1 MAEFL
6 IPILMTGGQVS
17 GNGLDFCL
25 LQYHGIHTSLKV
37 DWWSGH
43 SHNIILPGSQSQ
55 SQIWSL
61 FRSYWGPLA
70 WQSRWINE
78 RWKPTSQKPLTA
90 EVSAKL
96 SIKHQLHTTHVLAG
110 NGRAVLPRHARGRWI
125 TSYQLKTS
133 GTHAPIHSLA
143 ITSRMRTVISR
154 GQWQLRTAV
163 SSTWHSPRS
172 VTGKD
177 PGTKDSFLPR
187 RVL

>member
-1 MAEFL
+1 MENSANL
-6 IPILMTGGQVS
+6 KQGAHIHQPTAGSVPHACAQSYHAAS
-17 GNGLDFCL
+17 G
-25 LQYHGIHTSLKV
+25 
-37 DWWSGH
+37 
-43 SHNIILPGSQSQ
+43 SHRQ
-55 SQIWSL
+55 L

-110 NGRAVLPRHARGRWI
+110 NGRAVLPRPARGRWI